1 MLCCGDI
8 VGYGASPVEVTEW
21 AMRHLQAAVRG
32 NHDKVAA
39 GLEEPEGYN
48 PVATTS
54 LAWTNRMLSAPE
66 LAWLR
71 ALPQGPLAHADLFLI
86 HGSPK
91 DEDIYLV
98 QEMDV
103 YGLDEF
109 LPGPLCFFGHTHRQG
124 GFSFLRGS
132 VRSLPQVPLG
142 KHRLQLPLE
151 ETTSYLINPGSVG
164 QPRDNDARAAYCLY
178 DSDARLLEY
187 RRVRYDIDAAAC
199 AITAAG
205 LPEILARRLSLGR

>member
-1 MLCCGDI
+1 M
-8 VGYGASPVEVTEW
+8 EVTEW
-21 AMRHLQAAVRG
+21 SMRHVQAVVRG

-48 PVATTS
+48 PVATAS
-54 LAWTNRMLSAPE
+54 LAWTSQQLSAPE
-66 LAWLR
+66 LAYLR
-71 ALPQGPLAHADLFLI
+71 HLPRGPLAHADLFLI
-86 HGSPK
+86 HGSPT

-103 YGLDEF
+103 RGLDDF

-124 GFSFLRGS
+124 GFSFLRGV
-132 VRSLPQVPLG
+132 VRCLPQVPLG

-164 QPRDNDARAAYCLY
+164 QPRDSDTRAAYCLY
-178 DSDARLLEY
+178 DSGARLVEY
-187 RRVRYDIDAAAC
+187 CRVRYDIDAAAS
-199 AITAAG
+199 AITKAG
-205 LPEILARRLSLGR
+205 LPEILARRLYLGR